1 MTCAGGLPFGEN
13 RATPLFGDREAEP
26 MIAAALSGTQAQSAR
41 GSLFAGQARG
51 GLLAPYPARL
61 DRGPEAASS
70 RAAAAPGGALRS
82 SGAGQAA
89 LGGAA
94 AGGVRGLMA
103 LIAEAE
109 AGPAGYDAV
118 VWSARVKPPRAPT
131 AMTLAEIERWID
143 DTPGQNHAIGRYQFI
158 PKTLRWLVARAG
170 IAPHQRFSP
179 QLQDRLA
186 YMLLQDAELDAFLRG
201 ELGRTAFMNK
211 LARTW
216 AGLPTSSGTSHY
228 HGFAGNKATMSWA
241 RFDAQMRRIFP
252 RG

>member
-13 RATPLFGDREAEP
+13 RATPLFGDREAVP
-26 MIAAALSGTQAQSAR
+26 MIAAALSGAEAQSAR

-61 DRGPEAASS
+61 NLAPGNLAPGRAPHAAQPG
-70 RAAAAPGGALRS
+70 AAAAPGGA
-82 SGAGQAA
+82 AA
-89 LGGAA
+89 R
-94 AGGVRGLMA
+94 GVRGLMA

-118 VWSARVKPPRAPT
+118 VWSARVKPPKAPT

-186 YMLLQDAELDAFLRG
+186 YMLLQDAGLDAFLRG
-201 ELGRTAFMNK
+201 ALGRTAFMNR
-211 LARTW
+211 LAKTW
-216 AGLPTSSGTSHY
+216 AGLPTSSGKSHY
-228 HGFAGNKATMSWA
+228 HGFAGNKATMTWA
-241 RFDAQMRRIFP
+241 RFDAQMQRIFP